1 MNEPNRREPEPTQN
15 GGNHISGDEYTT
27 PPGNALLDTLKITF
41 KVIFW
46 LVVSLCALV
55 FVMFAVVFAGCVCAN
70 LGKL

>member
-1 MNEPNRREPEPTQN
+1 MNEPNSREPEPKPT
-15 GGNHISGDEYTT
+15 GGTPAAGEENIA

-46 LVVSLCALV
+46 LVVSVCALV